1 MRRKTDREKRKPVIN
16 REKDRQRE
24 KGMLTGRHKEE
35 TRQIDKHRRRARH
48 IDK

>member
-16 REKDRQRE
+16 REK
-24 KGMLTGRHKEE
+24 GILTGRHKEE
-35 TRQIDKHRRRARH
+35 TRHIDKHRRRARH